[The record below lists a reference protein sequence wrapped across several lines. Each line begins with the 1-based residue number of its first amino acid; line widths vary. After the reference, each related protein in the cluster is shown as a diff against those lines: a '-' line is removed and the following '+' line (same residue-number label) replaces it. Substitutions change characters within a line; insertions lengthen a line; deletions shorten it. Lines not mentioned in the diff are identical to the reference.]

1 MAKVPSQSNIN
12 DTIKDRITAL
22 NDVVEVV
29 VKAATSKVIK
39 NAAKHVGDLKLYE
52 VLVQNVFGKN
62 GVGTALLSTAG
73 SLEPLAKAKMPKF
86 SVLKENII
94 KILTF
99 SDYIAGINVD
109 VKKMDSVKEKLK
121 PITDMYVEIGKAFDV
136 IAKVAAPKMLGVRLF
151 MVKHNLYKI
160 AKLGLS
166 LNKLNAM
173 TPVFMSAGT
182 ALKKLNIL
190 TTALSNIFT
199 NIDKIKITPM
209 TYIKLKLIPSVL
221 KRTLGVVRAVS
232 VIVNYINSVGGLKD
246 ATKLSIV
253 FNAIES
259 VFTSIKVISAGIFI
273 RSKLRR
279 ISRALLLIG
288 KITRALNKIRVN
300 MKILKK
306 ITTLQLLFT
315 NLGLLFL
322 SITLVAPLT
331 IIVIPALLI
340 LIAGIWALKL
350 AMGVIIRVLANIAG
364 RKAKKGMLFLLL
376 IGGFFT
382 ALAIMFFI
390 IATVAMPVV
399 KSTLWILG
407 LLGVIAMVV
416 VLTAGLGLL
425 LSLAAPLFIPIMVG
439 LVMMIA
445 IVGILVLM
453 ALALK
458 IMQAISLDPKI
469 IKENVKCVID
479 TALMII
485 DVIFGTDDDKD
496 SKESDKSWIADV
508 IDFIGGQLG
517 TIVKAIM
524 AVAFLAV
531 MVVAILLILLIAV
544 QLRLIQEL
552 ELDPS
557 KIKQNVKIVI
567 DTAVMVVTTLFDGG
581 DKNSKESNKSWIES
595 VIDYIGGGLVIV
607 IKAIMAVAFL
617 AVMVVAI
624 LLIVLIATQ
633 LRLLQEL
640 ELDVGLINKNVTT
653 VIDTA
658 IMVATGLFD
667 RPDRDGQKSNKGFL
681 SAVIDFVCPE
691 LGLIFDALMAI
702 AFLALSILS
711 ISLVI
716 VLANQLRLLQEIP
729 LDPGLITANVT
740 TVIETCQMVV
750 DMITDRKDKP
760 DDPSS
765 KSWIRTL
772 FEWIGADGLLAIID
786 CIMALAWLGMT
797 VALINMVT
805 MLANQLKMLQD
816 IKLDKGKI
824 TKNVE
829 AVCNT
834 ADAVSACVLGRKNPI
849 KGSSDGPLGK
859 VLRWLFPAL
868 AEAIDMMTK
877 MRWVSGIMSTVG
889 VVKQVADVLMTLL
902 KLPDVSSVKSKVK
915 YVCDTADSIVAMVTS
930 RPGVD
935 TWDDAKSRIT
945 WMERITRTVQSMG
958 RINPM
963 AIKRAQT
970 ALRGHIALIK
980 QIKAVD
986 VQKLETS
993 ARMFQQMAR
1002 FSQSIKGNFE
1012 MLAETLAED
1021 LMPILKE
1028 LKEIMEKVPEKLDTG
1043 FANTSAS
1050 IGAVNAPTTE
1060 ENMAAQVQRES
1071 PNATKDDVD
1080 KIVNQ
1085 RLAERA
1091 SNDANGV
1098 IAKMEHL
1105 IGLLQGQN
1113 GTVVVH
1119 TT

>member
-1 MAKVPSQSNIN
+1 M
-12 DTIKDRITAL
+12 L
-22 NDVVEVV
+22 
-29 VKAATSKVIK
+29 
-39 NAAKHVGDLKLYE
+39 
-52 VLVQNVFGKN
+52 
-62 GVGTALLSTAG
+62 
-73 SLEPLAKAKMPKF
+73 
-86 SVLKENII
+86 
-94 KILTF
+94 
-99 SDYIAGINVD
+99 
-109 VKKMDSVKEKLK
+109 
-121 PITDMYVEIGKAFDV
+121 AFDA
-136 IAKVAAPKMLGVRLF
+136 IAKVAAPKMIGVKLRMVKLNLYRITKLGV
-151 MVKHNLYKI
+151 
-160 AKLGLS
+160 S
-166 LNKLNAM
+166 LNALNLM
-173 TPVFMSAGT
+173 TPIFVSAAV
-182 ALKKLNIL
+182 ALKQLDIL
-190 TTALSNIFT
+190 TTALSSIFI

-209 TYIKLKLIPSVL
+209 TYIKLKLVPSVL
-221 KRTLGVVRAVS
+221 KRTLGVIRAVS
-232 VIVNYINSVGGLKD
+232 AIVTYINSVGGLKD
-246 ATKLSIV
+246 AVKLSVV
-253 FNAIES
+253 FNAVES
-259 VFTSIKVISAGIFI
+259 VFTSISAMKIGIFI
-273 RSKLRR
+273 RAKLRR
-279 ISRALLLIG
+279 IVRALLLIN
-288 KITRALNKIRVN
+288 KITAALNRIRVN
-300 MKILKK
+300 MKALAK
-306 ITTLQLLFT
+306 IAILQLLFT

-322 SITLVAPLT
+322 GIALVAPLT

-340 LIAGIWALKL
+340 LIAGMWALKL

-364 RKAKKGMLFLLL
+364 KKSVKGMLFLLL
-376 IGGFFT
+376 IGSFFT
-382 ALAIMFFI
+382 ALAVMFFI

-407 LLGVIAMVV
+407 LLGVIIMVV

-425 LSLAAPLFIPIMVG
+425 LALAAPLFIPIIFGLLMMV
-439 LVMMIA
+439 VIA
-445 IVGILVLM
+445 GILVLM

-458 IMQAISLDPKI
+458 IIQGIGLDPKL
-469 IKENVKCVID
+469 IKENVNCIID
-479 TALMII
+479 TTLMII
-485 DVIFGTDDDKD
+485 DVIFGNEDNKD
-496 SKESDKSWIADV
+496 AKESDKGWIADI

-517 TIVKAIM
+517 IIVKAIM

-531 MVVAILLILLIAV
+531 MVVAILMILLIAT
-544 QLRLIQEL
+544 E
-552 ELDPS
+552 
-557 KIKQNVKIVI
+557 
-567 DTAVMVVTTLFDGG
+567 
-581 DKNSKESNKSWIES
+581 
-595 VIDYIGGGLVIV
+595 
-607 IKAIMAVAFL
+607 
-617 AVMVVAI
+617 
-624 LLIVLIATQ
+624 

-640 ELDVGLINKNVTT
+640 ALDPALIKQNVGIVISTAQMVVSSIFDPADKETTPSSKSWIVTVISWFSPELATIIEAIMAIAFLATMIVVILLINILALELKTLQEIALNPELISQNVTT
-653 VIDTA
+653 VIDT
-658 IMVATGLFD
+658 
-667 RPDRDGQKSNKGFL
+667 
-681 SAVIDFVCPE
+681 
-691 LGLIFDALMAI
+691 
-702 AFLALSILS
+702 
-711 ISLVI
+711 
-716 VLANQLRLLQEIP
+716 
-729 LDPGLITANVT
+729 
-740 TVIETCQMVV
+740 CQMVV
-750 DMITDRKDKP
+750 DMVTNRKDKP

-765 KSWIRTL
+765 KGWIRKL
-772 FEWIGADGLLAIID
+772 FEWIGADGLIQIID

-805 MLANQLKMLQD
+805 MLANQLKTLQD

-824 TKNVE
+824 TKNTE
-829 AVCNT
+829 AVCKT
-834 ADAVSACVLGRKNPI
+834 ADAVSACVLGRPNPI
-849 KGSSDGPLGK
+849 RGSSDGPLGK

-877 MRWVSGIMSTVG
+877 MKWVSGIMSTVG

-902 KLPDVSSVKSKVK
+902 DLPDVSPVKAKVK
-915 YVCDTADSIVAMVTS
+915 FVCDTADSIVAMVTS

-970 ALRGHIALIK
+970 ALGGHIALIK

-993 ARMFQQMAR
+993 AKMFQQMAK

-1028 LKEIMEKVPEKLDTG
+1028 LKEIMEKVPEKLETG

-1060 ENMAAQVQRES
+1060 ENIAAQVQRES

>member
-1 MAKVPSQSNIN
+1 
-12 DTIKDRITAL
+12 
-22 NDVVEVV
+22 
-29 VKAATSKVIK
+29 
-39 NAAKHVGDLKLYE
+39 
-52 VLVQNVFGKN
+52 
-62 GVGTALLSTAG
+62 
-73 SLEPLAKAKMPKF
+73 
-86 SVLKENII
+86 
-94 KILTF
+94 
-99 SDYIAGINVD
+99 
-109 VKKMDSVKEKLK
+109 
-121 PITDMYVEIGKAFDV
+121 
-136 IAKVAAPKMLGVRLF
+136 
-151 MVKHNLYKI
+151 
-160 AKLGLS
+160 
-166 LNKLNAM
+166 
-173 TPVFMSAGT
+173 
-182 ALKKLNIL
+182 
-190 TTALSNIFT
+190 
-199 NIDKIKITPM
+199 
-209 TYIKLKLIPSVL
+209 
-221 KRTLGVVRAVS
+221 
-232 VIVNYINSVGGLKD
+232 
-246 ATKLSIV
+246 
-253 FNAIES
+253 
-259 VFTSIKVISAGIFI
+259 VFTSIKAISAGIFI

-288 KITRALNKIRVN
+288 KITRALNRIRVN

-322 SITLVAPLT
+322 SIILVAPLT

-364 RKAKKGMLFLLL
+364 RKARKGMLFLLL

-407 LLGVIAMVV
+407 LLGVIIMVV

-425 LSLAAPLFIPIMVG
+425 LSLAAPLFIPIIVG
-439 LVMMIA
+439 LLMMVV
-445 IVGILVLM
+445 IVGVLALM

-458 IMQAISLDPKI
+458 LIQIISLDPKI

-485 DVIFGTDDDKD
+485 DVIFGNEDDKD
-496 SKESDKSWIADV
+496 SQESDKSWIADI

-517 TIVKAIM
+517 TIIKAIM

-552 ELDPS
+552 DLDPS
-557 KIKQNVKIVI
+557 KIQQNVKIVI
-567 DTAVMVVTTLFDGG
+567 NTAVLVVTTLFDGN
-581 DKNSKESNKSWIES
+581 DKNSKESSKSWIES
-595 VIDYIGGGLVIV
+595 IIDYIGGGLVIV

-624 LLIVLIATQ
+624 LLIVLIATE
-633 LRLLQEL
+633 LRILQEL
-640 ELDVGLINKNVTT
+640 ELDPALIKQNVGIVISTAQMVVSSIFDPADKETTPSSRSWIVTVISWFSPELATIIEAIMAIAFLATMIVVILLINILALELKTLQEIALNPELITQNVTT
-653 VIDTA
+653 VIDT
-658 IMVATGLFD
+658 
-667 RPDRDGQKSNKGFL
+667 
-681 SAVIDFVCPE
+681 
-691 LGLIFDALMAI
+691 
-702 AFLALSILS
+702 
-711 ISLVI
+711 
-716 VLANQLRLLQEIP
+716 
-729 LDPGLITANVT
+729 
-740 TVIETCQMVV
+740 CQMVI
-750 DMITDRKDKP
+750 DMITNRKDKP

-765 KSWIRTL
+765 KGWIRKL
-772 FEWIGADGLLAIID
+772 FEWIGADGLIAIID

-805 MLANQLKMLQD
+805 MLANQLKTLQD

-824 TKNVE
+824 TKNTE
-829 AVCNT
+829 AVCKT
-834 ADAVSACVLGRKNPI
+834 ADAVSACVLGRRNPI
-849 KGSSDGPLGK
+849 RGSSDGPLGK

-877 MRWVSGIMSTVG
+877 MKWVSGIMSTVG

-902 KLPDVSSVKSKVK
+902 KLPDVSPVKAKVK
-915 YVCDTADSIVAMVTS
+915 FVCDTADSIVAMVTS

-958 RINPM
+958 RINPL

-970 ALRGHIALIK
+970 ALKGHIELIK

-993 ARMFQQMAR
+993 ARMFQQMAK

-1060 ENMAAQVQRES
+1060 ENIAAQVQRES
-1071 PNATKDDVD
+1071 PNATKEDVD

-1098 IAKMEHL
+1098 IAKIEHL
-1105 IGLLQGQN
+1105 IGLLQGEN
-1113 GTVVVH
+1113 GTVYVQ
-1119 TT
+1119 TK